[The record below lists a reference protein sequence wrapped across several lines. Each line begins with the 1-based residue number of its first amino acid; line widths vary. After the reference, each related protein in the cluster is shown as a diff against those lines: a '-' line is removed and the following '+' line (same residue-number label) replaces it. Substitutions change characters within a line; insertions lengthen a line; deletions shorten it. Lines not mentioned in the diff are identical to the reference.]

1 MKLINFYACAA
12 RGHVRPL
19 HGPSSHSVALRAT
32 MGRFAAH
39 WALRATFGHM
49 VALRATMGRFAAQW
63 ATLGRFAVLRATLG
77 HLVALRA
84 TLGRFAALGP
94 SALRAE
100 NFLA

>member
-1 MKLINFYACAA
+1 MHHESNNFYACAA
-12 RGHVRPL
+12 RGHVIKPL
-19 HGPSSHSVALRAT
+19 HGPSS
-32 MGRFAAH
+32 
-39 WALRATFGHM
+39 HM
-49 VALRATMGRFAAQW
+49 VALRATMGRFAAHW

-77 HLVALRA
+77 HLVALQA